1 MTTINPASSV
11 APTFKINKLS
21 TDAKNYISTNDTSK
35 DGVVDF
41 NEFQAAGGLTGDVK
55 SKLTPENLK
64 AVYASFAG
72 SDNLMDAR
80 EYGQVLVYID
90 SRSESKDPDY
100 GNGTISQVESDK
112 FYDEMVEVI
121 TADVKGKPPRKIE
134 DLSSDELAFGNG
146 LNYKNIT
153 THGSTLGLDAIL
165 PLGTAQTQDLA
176 KTDTAISASDAQSTS
191 LATQSEDLL
200 KDLFPVLMG
209 LSSSPQSLGQDKMK
223 IVLMLI
229 LLITTMSQNKG

>member
-1 MTTINPASSV
+1 MITSNPASNN

-21 TDAKNYISTNDTSK
+21 TDPKNYISTNDTSK

-72 SDNLMDAR
+72 SDKLMDVR
-80 EYGQVLVYID
+80 EYGQALVYID
-90 SRSESKDPDY
+90 SRSAKGSADY
-100 GNGTISQVESDK
+100 GNGTITEAESDT
-112 FYDEMVEVI
+112 FYAEIEDV
-121 TADVKGKPPRKIE
+121 VKGNKSS
-134 DLSSDELAFGNG
+134 LSVLTPDELAFGNS
-146 LNYKNIT
+146 LNFKNIT
-153 THGSTLGLDAIL
+153 TFGSAAGLDAIL

-176 KTDTAISASDAQSTS
+176 QTDTAVKASDAQSMS
-191 LATQSEDLL
+191 LAKDSQDLL
-200 KDLFPVLMG
+200 KTLLPVLTG
-209 LSSSPQSLGQDKMK
+209 LSSSSQGLGQDKMK

-229 LLITTMSQNKG
+229 LLITTLSQNKG